1 MQQWNA
7 ILNSKHNL
15 GKNSM
20 TGKILLTF
28 GALRDSSFIHP
39 TGNRLCI
46 SYEFI
51 FKMDSI
57 QDRMKNYLHDLFSIV
72 FLSANRKSHISL
84 PFLSHIFFIRRQLL
98 SLLQRALGNSI
109 CPFVTVSCHTKN
121 QMKPRKNFFISY
133 VIARKERGLWI
144 VYSYRLFLTRTIQ
157 VFWFNKIHFGIP
169 VEIEVFLET
178 VWGRRMFDGLL
189 IWKVFRLESKNV
201 RFMSIICNH

>member
-1 MQQWNA
+1 
-7 ILNSKHNL
+7 
-15 GKNSM
+15 M

-84 PFLSHIFFIRRQLL
+84 PFLSHIFFYTETTFILAAKSSREFHL
-98 SLLQRALGNSI
+98 SI
-109 CPFVTVSCHTKN
+109 CDGFVPHKESNETKEKLFHFICHCEK
-121 QMKPRKNFFISY
+121 RK
-133 VIARKERGLWI
+133 RI
-144 VYSYRLFLTRTIQ
+144 VDCVQL
-157 VFWFNKIHFGIP
+157 
-169 VEIEVFLET
+169 
-178 VWGRRMFDGLL
+178 
-189 IWKVFRLESKNV
+189 
-201 RFMSIICNH
+201 